1 MSPNVLRNS
10 KLFAIGA
17 VVLALSGCA
26 GDLNPVRDVF
36 VMTGIGDAPTAR
48 PDFVEETRPE
58 RLDYVPVGTAATK
71 RATPPKSSE
80 EILAMEE
87 ELRRLQALNE
97 TSAVQARS
105 LSLSPPPEPII
116 VEPIPA
122 MGPTPAPAAANR

>member
-1 MSPNVLRNS
+1 MSPSALQIL

-17 VVLALSGCA
+17 LVLALSGCA

-36 VMTGIGDAPTAR
+36 VLTGIGDTPADR

-58 RLDYVPVGTAATK
+58 RLEYVPVGTAAAQ
-71 RATPPKSSE
+71 RETPPKSTE

-87 ELRRLQALNE
+87 ELRRIRAANE
-97 TSAVQARS
+97 TSALEARR
-105 LSLSPPPEPII
+105 LSLSPPPEPVV

-122 MGPTPAPAAANR
+122 LGATPQPVAASR